1 MGLVTTSKWGTA
13 MEIDRLFAGAMIAM
27 AITAI
32 TSSGSSAQDERDV
45 LAPRGRLRVGVYPG
59 SPISMVRQTNTGETH
74 GLSFDLGKEFARRL
88 DVPFEQVNYQRI
100 ADVLD
105 GMKAGDVDF
114 TVSNA
119 TPFRARDVAFSPTL
133 ISLELGYLVP
143 ASSPIKTA
151 LEVDRP
157 GMRIGVTQG
166 STSELTLP
174 TLLANATVMPA
185 QNLKYAIQMLERR
198 ELDAFATNKPTLFA
212 MSDQMPGARVLDGRW
227 GEEHIAVAI
236 PKGRESGM
244 AFVRGFVA
252 EAQSNGLLAKAVE
265 QAGLRGYIEAK

>member
-1 MGLVTTSKWGTA
+1 
-13 MEIDRLFAGAMIAM
+13 MEIGRLFASAMIAM
-27 AITAI
+27 AMTAV
-32 TSSGSSAQDERDV
+32 TSAGAGAQDMRDV
-45 LAPRGRLRVGVYPG
+45 LAPKGRLRVGVYLG
-59 SPISMVRQTNTGETH
+59 SPTSMVRQSTTGETH
-74 GLSFDLGKEFARRL
+74 GLSFDLGKELARRL
-88 DVPFEQVNYQRI
+88 DVAFEPANYQRI

-119 TPFRARDVAFSPTL
+119 TALRARDVDFSQTL

-143 ASSPIKTA
+143 AISPIEA
-151 LEVDRP
+151 ASDVDKP

-166 STSELTLP
+166 STSERTLP
-174 TLLANATVMPA
+174 KLLANATVTPA

-198 ELDAFATNKPTLFA
+198 ELDAFATNKPTLFE

-227 GEEHIAVAI
+227 GEEHIAIAI

-244 AFVRGFVA
+244 EFVRRFVE
-252 EAQSNGLLAKAVE
+252 EAQSSGLLAKAVA
-265 QAGLRGYIEAK
+265 QAGLRGSIEAK